1 MISLKLS
8 FAYSAF
14 ELFCDPSFLAQIPS
28 TAEHGASYPVEFSFR
43 NAETPAV
50 LPIARNFDDDDD
62 TLEIAPNHVCL
73 NISDNSI
80 NLIRHYHALIA
91 EHGLPFSKEMPDIT
105 VLPHNRSVSFI
116 IMRTSLCKIPT
127 DRLSGCRHRRLKAQ
141 RQSETSSQP
150 QTGDSS
156 HEKQSKEF
164 IRGLMAYIK
173 AHYRHPDAV
182 FLK

>member
-1 MISLKLS
+1 
-8 FAYSAF
+8 
-14 ELFCDPSFLAQIPS
+14 
-28 TAEHGASYPVEFSFR
+28 
-43 NAETPAV
+43 
-50 LPIARNFDDDDD
+50 
-62 TLEIAPNHVCL
+62 
-73 NISDNSI
+73 
-80 NLIRHYHALIA
+80 
-91 EHGLPFSKEMPDIT
+91 
-105 VLPHNRSVSFI
+105 
-116 IMRTSLCKIPT
+116 MRTSLCKIPT